1 MDGGI
6 LLNGEERPLAAATL
20 AGVLRAQGIAAEA
33 RGIAVAVNGA
43 VVPRRAWDS
52 TAVRP
57 GDRVEVVKMVSGG

>member
-6 LLNGEERPLAAATL
+6 LLNGEERPLAATL
-20 AGVLRAQGIAAEA
+20 AGVLRAQGIAAA

-52 TAVRP
+52 TTLRP
-57 GDRVEVVKMVSGG
+57 GDQVEVVKLFAGG